1 MTLRLPESAPVR
13 LQVIRTTGQP
23 DGTEIASLRAAD
35 DDWAAYRA
43 LSLWIFH
50 TPAGALPDFP
60 PGVPAAA
67 SLRGR

>member
-1 MTLRLPESAPVR
+1 LPEAAPVR

-35 DDWAAYRA
+35 DDWATYRA

>member
-1 MTLRLPESAPVR
+1 
-13 LQVIRTTGQP
+13 
-23 DGTEIASLRAAD
+23 
-35 DDWAAYRA
+35 
-43 LSLWIFH
+43 LWIFH